1 MNISKIIS
9 YVMVSALRAVMAVF
23 SLGSFLP
30 LQAHTGVCQIFIKC
44 LIYQI
49 NSQYLP
55 GSPFSSVCHDA
66 KNENNPRT
74 QSSSMSR
81 SKVIKLSAYL
91 NISPIYNSTKQR
103 SWFSQSSK
111 VAQYSSQQ
119 IILLLYKG
127 NTVVLLALILIFF
140 ATMFVLPSRLLVQ
153 GSINSVYLTKQISK
167 YVFHTFQFIL
177 RYFNGVLVY
186 QRTCKTNMKLL
197 AEQV

>member
-140 ATMFVLPSRLLVQ
+140 CDHVCFALKTVSSGIHKLSLSHKANIKICVSHF
-153 GSINSVYLTKQISK
+153 
-167 YVFHTFQFIL
+167 
-177 RYFNGVLVY
+177 LVY
-186 QRTCKTNMKLL
+186 FMIL
-197 AEQV
+197 